1 MAEDVKKVIVVVFRI
16 SDSGPL
22 SEKVKDQRL
31 PTLGRFLQEGASA
44 DDVINSLPSPIQI
57 VTLLTGALP
66 ETHGVRNAGESSH
79 AEYIWEAAQKSSK
92 KTALFGLSI
101 DRAPASA
108 DPSAAPASISSFLRT
123 SPDWDLCFAFLPG
136 ATTGIPVMTEAVD
149 KALSEILPA
158 ADSEAL
164 SILVA
169 LPGKEGGGFIALTGP
184 GVRKG
189 AALKR
194 KVRIEDIIPTLCYL
208 GELSVPADC
217 EGGILYQAFEDPD
230 MKIKELRSCRRNYER
245 LKRSSGPS
253 AMC

>member
-1 MAEDVKKVIVVVFRI
+1 MAEDIKKVIVVAFHI

-22 SEKVKDQRL
+22 YEKAKDQRL
-31 PTLGRFLQEGASA
+31 PTLGRFIQEGAWA
-44 DDVINSLPSPIQI
+44 DKLINSLASPTQI

-66 ETHGVRNAGESSH
+66 DTHGVRNAGESSR

-108 DPSAAPASISSFLRT
+108 DPSASPASISSFLRT
-123 SPDWDLCFAFLPG
+123 SPDWDLCFAFLHG
-136 ATTGIPVMTEAVD
+136 ATAGIPVMAEAVD
-149 KALSEILPA
+149 QASSEILRV
-158 ADSEAL
+158 ADSETL

-169 LPGKEGGGFIALTGP
+169 LPGQDGGGFVALAGP

-189 AALKR
+189 VSIKR
-194 KVRIEDIIPTLCYL
+194 IVKIEDIIPTLCHL

-217 EGGILYQAFEDPD
+217 EGGILYQALEDPD

>member
-1 MAEDVKKVIVVVFRI
+1 MAEDIKKVIVVVFRI
-16 SDSGPL
+16 SDSGPI
-22 SEKVKDQRL
+22 SEKAKDQKL
-31 PTLGRFLQEGASA
+31 PTLGRFVQEGASA
-44 DDVINSLPSPIQI
+44 DKLINSLPTPIQI

-66 ETHGVRNAGESSH
+66 ETHGVRKAGQSSC

-108 DPSAAPASISSFLRT
+108 DPSATPASISSFLRT
-123 SPDWDLCFAFLPG
+123 SPDWDLCFAFLQG
-136 ATTGIPVMTEAVD
+136 ATTGIPVMAEAVD
-149 KALSEILPA
+149 KALSEILRV

-169 LPGKEGGGFIALTGP
+169 LPGKEEGGFIAINGP

-189 AALKR
+189 ASLKR
-194 KVRIEDIIPTLCYL
+194 NVKIEDIVPTLCYL
-208 GELSVPADC
+208 GEISVPANC
-217 EGGILYQAFEDPD
+217 EGGILYQAIEDPD